1 MEFETHSYR
10 NGKEL
15 LETQYP
21 EIWEE
26 LKEVL
31 TNITDEDLKNKF
43 PISKNKMSLS
53 AAINNLIKE
62 RLVERGWLK
71 EAPIFQGEE
80 YEGKA
85 WRLDFAKEPISI
97 EVSFNHGEALAW
109 NLTKPTLA
117 SEVNNVKKAIETK
130 IGVIILASKE
140 MKTDGAF
147 DNAVGEYEKC
157 KRYLRP
163 MRSLLTVPMVL
174 IGLKAPKTFYLE
186 KVKDGY
192 SNKGIIRERK
202 QEKGKY

>member
-1 MEFETHSYR
+1 MEFVSHTHR

-31 TNITDEDLKNKF
+31 KNITDEDLIKRF
-43 PISKNKMSLS
+43 PESKNKMSLS

-62 RLVERGWLK
+62 RLVEKGWLK
-71 EAPIFQGEE
+71 EAPIFQGEG
-80 YEGKA
+80 YEEGT

-117 SEVNNVKKAIETK
+117 SEVNNVKKAIQTK
-130 IGVIILASKE
+130 IGIVILVTKE
-140 MKTDGAF
+140 MKSACAF
-147 DNAVGEYEKC
+147 DGAVGEYEKC
-157 KRYLRP
+157 IRYLTP
-163 MRSLLTVPMVL
+163 MHTLLTAPMVL
-174 IGLKAPKTFYLE
+174 IGLKAPKTFRMKKIKE
-186 KVKDGY
+186 NG
-192 SNKGIIRERK
+192 SNKGVIEMIQK
-202 QEKGKY
+202 